1 MSRQC
6 VPSGY
11 ANLRIEYHANAVNVV
26 CMKLKKRTPSSAAV
40 EIDLIVSHTSE
51 NQPRMSQPSRSA
63 NAAITTTIAS
73 HVSQRR
79 QAGRRAVDGGTAV
92 ASVAVAVG
100 LDISIASTRSCV
112 RGRCRSSSRAD
123 DDARQSRTGYCARL
137 N

>member
-51 NQPRMSQPSRSA
+51 NQPRMSQPRRLA
-63 NAAITTTIAS
+63 NAAIRTMIAS
-73 HVSQRR
+73 QVSHRR
-79 QAGRRAVDGGTAV
+79 HAGRRAVDGGTAV
-92 ASVAVAVG
+92 ASAAVG
-100 LDISIASTRSCV
+100 LD
-112 RGRCRSSSRAD
+112 
-123 DDARQSRTGYCARL
+123 
-137 N
+137 

>member
-100 LDISIASTRSCV
+100 LDIRWRRPDRAC
-112 RGRCRSSSRAD
+112 AD
-123 DDARQSRTGYCARL
+123 DAGRHPERMMMRAKAEPDTAHA
-137 N
+137 